1 MTEPASSTAP
11 PGSTVPRWSV
21 WLLAGLAVLL
31 LAASGALATIRV
43 SHRHSGAAPLTG
55 AENGVGSA
63 ARQEAINIQ
72 TYRLKSFDAD
82 FQAALNGLTPTKQTQ
97 WQADKATLKAQLTNQ
112 KIDSAATVSGAGLVS
127 FNGSTAVVAVA
138 SDTQRVDAA
147 GKATTIARNRFQISM
162 KLMHGKWL
170 MDDLESVSI
179 S

>member
-1 MTEPASSTAP
+1 MTEPARQ
-11 PGSTVPRWSV
+11 GVPRWSV

-31 LAASGALATIRV
+31 LVASGVIATVRV
-43 SHRHSGAAPLTG
+43 SQRHSGAAQLTS
-55 AENGVGSA
+55 AENDAVSA

-72 TYRLKSFDAD
+72 TYRRKSFDAD

-97 WQADKATLKAQLTNQ
+97 WQANKASLKSQLTAQ

-127 FNGSTAVVAVA
+127 FDGNSAVVAVA

-170 MDDLESVSI
+170 MDELESVSI